1 MHNPYYK
8 TLQNLAFISG
18 FAGVLLISI
27 TLTSTGCTYPEEPA
41 KAEIPIVHVVDHVE
55 QDALDKSI
63 EAHGGIDTWRSFGT
77 LEFAFGR
84 GERLENHLIDLH
96 SRKTLITTDNYQIGY
111 DGNDVWITPGLDA
124 FSGSPRFMNGLHFY
138 FFAIPF
144 VLSDPGTNR
153 EYLGRVR
160 IGEQEYEAV
169 KISYNDGV
177 GASPDDYYIV
187 HLDPETYQLKLLLYT
202 ATFRTQAPSE
212 NYNARVY
219 EEWQEVDGLLLPSK
233 IVSYRWDAEARRLGD
248 QRGEAFYSDIKLGK
262 ASPDASLFAPPQG
275 AEIDAPE

>member
-18 FAGVLLISI
+18 IAGVLLISI
-27 TLTSTGCTYPEEPA
+27 TMTSTGCTYPEASHETSVPVT
-41 KAEIPIVHVVDHVE
+41 PVVEQVE

-63 EAHGGIDTWRSFGT
+63 EAHGGIDRWRSFGS
-77 LEFAFGR
+77 LEFTFGR
-84 GERLENHLIDLH
+84 GDRVEQHHIDLH
-96 SRKTLITTDNYQIGY
+96 SRRTLITTDEYQIGY
-111 DGNDVWITPGLDA
+111 DGSDVWITPGLDA

-160 IGEQEYEAV
+160 INDQEYEAV

-177 GASPDDYYIV
+177 GASSDDYYIV
-187 HLDPETYQLKLLLYT
+187 HLDPETYEMSVLLYT
-202 ATFRTQAPSE
+202 ATFRTQTPSE

-219 EEWQEVDGLLLPSK
+219 EEWQEVDGLLLPKK
-233 IVSYRWDAEARRLGD
+233 IVSYRWDAEGRRLGD
-248 QRGEAFYSDIKLGK
+248 KRGEAFYSDIKLSK
-262 ASPDASLFAPPQG
+262 TSPEAALFAPPPD
-275 AEIDAPE
+275 AEIDTPE